1 MRQTISGLVAA
12 IAVVTVSA
20 VPALAC
26 GGGGLFQSSC
36 SPCGQAFV
44 SPCAQVEAY
53 VPPAP
58 VSCDSCGGWAH
69 ERLPD
74 PVQQYYYVNQGPTY
88 TGPGNFAP
96 YPTYQES
103 AVSGWGAY
111 RHHPYQYGYD
121 GGRYADAYTHQYD
134 GAPNVE
140 GPAIYSYRAHPH
152 FRPWHEHMGY
162 RSMRPSVRYGY
173 APHRYGYETRHS
185 YAPHYSLPP
194 RESYPQHHSLRYGYG
209 APVGAPHRYGYREH
223 EHALRRYN

>member
-88 TGPGNFAP
+88 TGPGDFAP

-111 RHHPYQYGYD
+111 RHHPYHYGYD

-140 GPAIYSYRAHPH
+140 GPAVYSYRAHPR
-152 FRPWHEHMGY
+152 FRPWHAHMGY
-162 RSMRPSVRYGY
+162 RYSERPSVRYGY
-173 APHRYGYETRHS
+173 APHRYGVEFRHS

-209 APVGAPHRYGYREH
+209 APVGAPRHYGYR